1 MTREGHARFWER
13 AEVKLLRA
21 TRQVALEWQIAGF
34 GDFSGRAG
42 ETGDM
47 LMRNSKTGAFEIYDV
62 SNNRIT
68 FSSGMGQVGLEWQIV
83 GFGDFSGNAG
93 ESDMLM
99 RNSNSGAFEL
109 YNIGSNQITNA
120 VSMGQVGTEWSVAG
134 MAADPPGAAPANANW
149 CRLWPR

>member
-1 MTREGHARFWER
+1 
-13 AEVKLLRA
+13 
-21 TRQVALEWQIAGF
+21 
-34 GDFSGRAG
+34 
-42 ETGDM
+42 
-47 LMRNSKTGAFEIYDV
+47 
-62 SNNRIT
+62 
-68 FSSGMGQVGLEWQIV
+68 
-83 GFGDFSGNAG
+83 
-93 ESDMLM
+93 MLM